1 MTAQPAYRSLAFLSR
16 EMDCMVHLHCHGKL
30 YRTAL
35 TWNEDGGELVSQRKI
50 KMLEPKEG
58 QVDDRE
64 AKLMPAPNHS

>member
-1 MTAQPAYRSLAFLSR
+1 
-16 EMDCMVHLHCHGKL
+16 MVHLHCHGKL